1 MDTTELELEVK
12 AKEKEVTCLLE
23 DVERLQNGLK
33 QLRETSGK
41 QVTLLESQLESKKHA
56 LSVLE
61 ERLKN
66 QEDYDEIKKELRC
79 EMESNQALA
88 MFMSITNVII

>member
-33 QLRETSGK
+33 QLRETSSK
-41 QVTLLESQLESKKHA
+41 QVTLLESQLESKKHT
-56 LSVLE
+56 LSVFE

-79 EMESNQALA
+79 EMEPLLCSCLLR
-88 MFMSITNVII
+88 M